1 VAAPA
6 GRASFALASSAVAGH
21 LAQVQAE
28 PKPLP
33 YRGRADRGGQPMTG
47 EHEFQPGEI
56 IRIALPDSDE
66 DLQFIISDVRDDGG
80 AETVSLIPD
89 PENADAPLPW
99 E

>member
-1 VAAPA
+1 
-6 GRASFALASSAVAGH
+6 
-21 LAQVQAE
+21 
-28 PKPLP
+28 
-33 YRGRADRGGQPMTG
+33 MTG
-47 EHEFQPGEI
+47 EHEFQPGDI
-56 IRIALPDSDE
+56 IRIAPPDSDE